1 MRKTNRVGFA
11 TLLVAFLGIHF
22 LQAGSATWMLNP
34 ASSDWNIPTNWTPAT
49 VPNGPN
55 DTATFDVS
63 NTSNVLVGLETEVDG
78 IVFNAGASPFTITVS
93 SNDSFAKSLTISG
106 VGIINNSGVTQNFV
120 TTSVPVGHID
130 FKSSATAGNNTTF
143 TNLGGSAGG
152 TAVNFNDNS
161 TAGSATIIVNGGTAS
176 HIQPSFLDFLDNAT
190 AANGTFLCYG
200 GSAIGGTIVISGRS
214 TAANG
219 TFLAY
224 GGMDV
229 DHNGGTIELG
239 SEATGGDG
247 VFTLEGS
254 DFAGANGAQMLI
266 SSTSTAG
273 NATLIVDGGKVAGGN
288 LFFQNNATGGTAR
301 VEVFSN
307 GRLDISG
314 HELPGITIG
323 SIEGDGLIL
332 VGANQLMTGN
342 NNVST
347 TFSGLLQDGG
357 FYGGSGGALAKIGNG
372 KLTLSGANTYTGGTI
387 VNAGTLFVT
396 NGRGSGTGRGAVQIN
411 AGKLGGTGKIAG
423 NVVVG
428 DGAAPEAYLTPGVT
442 NGIPAILTL
451 QKKVTFRADGTYHFG
466 YKSSNLTADYLI
478 VKGVTIGSG
487 AELFF
492 GPIDSGTL
500 PIGTVF
506 TVFDNRAATPIA
518 GTFSNIADGGTV
530 TVGSNTFQAN
540 YEGGDGNDLT
550 LTVVSN

>member
-1 MRKTNRVGFA
+1 
-11 TLLVAFLGIHF
+11 
-22 LQAGSATWMLNP
+22 
-34 ASSDWNIPTNWTPAT
+34 
-49 VPNGPN
+49 
-55 DTATFDVS
+55 
-63 NTSNVLVGLETEVDG
+63 
-78 IVFNAGASPFTITVS
+78 
-93 SNDSFAKSLTISG
+93 
-106 VGIINNSGVTQNFV
+106 
-120 TTSVPVGHID
+120 
-130 FKSSATAGNNTTF
+130 
-143 TNLGGSAGG
+143 
-152 TAVNFNDNS
+152 
-161 TAGSATIIVNGGTAS
+161 
-176 HIQPSFLDFLDNAT
+176 
-190 AANGTFLCYG
+190 
-200 GSAIGGTIVISGRS
+200 
-214 TAANG
+214 
-219 TFLAY
+219 
-224 GGMDV
+224 MDV

-396 NGRGSGTGRGAVQIN
+396 NGRGSGTGRARFRLMPVN
-411 AGKLGGTGKIAG
+411 SAGPVEL
-423 NVVVG
+423 
-428 DGAAPEAYLTPGVT
+428 
-442 NGIPAILTL
+442 PATSWWEM
-451 QKKVTFRADGTYHFG
+451 A
-466 YKSSNLTADYLI
+466 
-478 VKGVTIGSG
+478 
-487 AELFF
+487 
-492 GPIDSGTL
+492 L
-500 PIGTVF
+500 PLRRT
-506 TVFDNRAATPIA
+506 
-518 GTFSNIADGGTV
+518 
-530 TVGSNTFQAN
+530 
-540 YEGGDGNDLT
+540 
-550 LTVVSN
+550 